1 MMSIIGATNTKIV
14 PCSVESQQLR
24 EIQCDIIINNYNV
37 VGDETH
43 YASSPSFPS
52 TP

>member
-1 MMSIIGATNTKIV
+1 MMSIIGATNAEIV
-14 PCSVESQQLR
+14 PFSVESQQLR
-24 EIQCDIIINNYNV
+24 EIQCDINNYNV
-37 VGDETH
+37 VEDETH